1 MGVTLGSGGGNRQIR
16 AASAGSGGMVAG
28 GGEGVYNDGGDGDG
42 DIRVSTKEAA
52 GMVTAMGWRRAKTAD
67 LAAGRPNLA
76 PLRWIRM
83 VRASLRGLV
92 WLAGWQEDGAA
103 VVDGGDGPT
112 RRGDNGD
119 SAQRSGATWLA
130 RPASAETMRGRSG
143 GTARETR
150 DDDGQPAEGAA
161 AG

>member
-16 AASAGSGGMVAG
+16 AASAGSGGVVAG
-28 GGEGVYNDGGDGDG
+28 GGKGVYNDGGDGDG
-42 DIRVSTKEAA
+42 DIRVSAKEAV

-67 LAAGRPNLA
+67 PAAGRLNLA
-76 PLRWIRM
+76 PPRWIWM
-83 VRASLRGLV
+83 VQASLRGLV
-92 WLAGWQEDGAA
+92 RLAGWQEDGVA
-103 VVDGGDGPT
+103 VGDGGDGPAL
-112 RRGDNGD
+112 RGDSGD

-143 GTARETR
+143 GAARETR
-150 DDDGQPAEGAA
+150 GDDGQSAEGAA